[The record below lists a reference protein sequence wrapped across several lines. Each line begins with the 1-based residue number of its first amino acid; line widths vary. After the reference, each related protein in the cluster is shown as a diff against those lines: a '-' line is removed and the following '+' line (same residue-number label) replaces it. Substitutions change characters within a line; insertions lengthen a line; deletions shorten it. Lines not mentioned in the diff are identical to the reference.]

1 MLVGYANTDD
11 IEYADEYTDKSD
23 AAYNALKASAKDRS
37 VFENI
42 KAHYDLGTDEVTY
55 RDVTED
61 IKVDGIQKVDYLA
74 TDRNGMHLA
83 AIYTGTDGKLYTM
96 NGGTVYD
103 YGVYQT
109 VDGEKVFYPGVT
121 AVSQVSGK
129 YVYTDGS
136 GNATIYTE
144 DTSTGTAVYKDENG
158 NILTDAAVIAALEPY
173 CSITDLNGNE
183 VFGAESSF
191 TTFDSTD
198 KILNM
203 VYDLRIDTYEEATLA
218 AAANMSI
225 YHVSGTKIMNT
236 DYLVTD
242 NGGVLTTEDGG
253 VLTLKS

>member
-1 MLVGYANTDD
+1 MLFRSDRRYKSSGITSNGNLDYIYIGETYFNKEAVGKVNILKTGEVLVGYANTDD

-129 YVYTDGS
+129 
-136 GNATIYTE
+136 
-144 DTSTGTAVYKDENG
+144 
-158 NILTDAAVIAALEPY
+158 
-173 CSITDLNGNE
+173 
-183 VFGAESSF
+183 
-191 TTFDSTD
+191 
-198 KILNM
+198 
-203 VYDLRIDTYEEATLA
+203 
-218 AAANMSI
+218 
-225 YHVSGTKIMNT
+225 
-236 DYLVTD
+236 
-242 NGGVLTTEDGG
+242 
-253 VLTLKS
+253 